1 MPVGAEGGL
10 VLCSEP
16 RASLQGHT
24 PGLHSVKAF
33 CNTEGPV
40 LGPVGT
46 ALPRGPGP
54 RLMLL
59 TSSVERG
66 RIWEVCSIAG
76 LDSGAQK
83 LVHCPIKLPFELL
96 VYICVFMS
104 TDPPTE
110 TYRYIT
116 L

>member
-1 MPVGAEGGL
+1 MPVGAEAGL

-16 RASLQGHT
+16 

-46 ALPRGPGP
+46 ALPPGL
-54 RLMLL
+54 RFMLL

-66 RIWEVCSIAG
+66 RIWEVCSVAG

>member
-16 RASLQGHT
+16 PASLQGHT

-33 CNTEGPV
+33 CNTEGLV

-46 ALPRGPGP
+46 ALPRGL

-66 RIWEVCSIAG
+66 RIWEVCSVAG

-83 LVHCPIKLPFELL
+83 LVRSPVKLPFELL

-110 TYRYIT
+110 IYQHIT

>member
-16 RASLQGHT
+16 PASLQGHT

-33 CNTEGPV
+33 CNTEGLV

-46 ALPRGPGP
+46 ALPRGL

-66 RIWEVCSIAG
+66 RIWEVCSVAG

-83 LVHCPIKLPFELL
+83 LVRSPIKLPFELL

-110 TYRYIT
+110 IYQHIT

>member
-16 RASLQGHT
+16 PASLQGHT

-33 CNTEGPV
+33 CNTEGLV

-46 ALPRGPGP
+46 ALPRGL

-59 TSSVERG
+59 TSSVEQG
-66 RIWEVCSIAG
+66 RIWEVCSVAG

-83 LVHCPIKLPFELL
+83 LVRSPIKLPFELL

-110 TYRYIT
+110 IYQHIT